1 LNGYAARYS
10 TAKPAGF
17 QPANAAASV
26 SAVLPFRNGSLCR
39 RYSPVRGNA
48 VPSRFRNGYA
58 RRCSQVRATQF
69 LRLSETA
76 TPPVFAGAGSPV
88 PSPFRPGYAP
98 PVFAGAGNPN
108 SFAFPKRLRRRC
120 SQVRAAQFLRLS
132 ETATPPDVRQGS
144 ALPQTLK
151 KTNGLCPWFG
161 LGPHLWLSTDSAML
175 RKSRPA
181 AV

>member
-1 LNGYAARYS
+1 MPPVIQLLS
-10 TAKPAGF
+10 PPVF

-39 RYSPVRGNA
+39 R
-48 VPSRFRNGYA
+48 
-58 RRCSQVRATQF
+58 CSQVRATQF
-69 LRLSETA
+69 LRVSETA
-76 TPPVFAGAGSPV
+76 TPAGVRRCGQPSSFAFPK
-88 PSPFRPGYAP
+88 RLRP
-98 PVFAGAGNPN
+98 PVFAGAGNPVPSPFRN
-108 SFAFPKRLRRRC
+108 GYAPGVRRCGNWFLLAFRNAMPAGIRRCGQSSSIAFPKRLRRRC

-161 LGPHLWLSTDSAML
+161 LGPNL
-175 RKSRPA
+175 
-181 AV
+181 